1 MLTPKFSLFV
11 LASYFILPII
21 ALLFPNK
28 YVKLIVFVI
37 FLLENILVIGLYIKG
52 KYFNYSSYFTIQ

>member
-28 YVKLIVFVI
+28 YVKLII
-37 FLLENILVIGLYIKG
+37 FDISIR
-52 KYFNYSSYFTIQ
+52 KYFGDRSVYKG

>member
-52 KYFNYSSYFTIQ
+52 KYFY

>member
-21 ALLFPNK
+21 ALLFPNQ
-28 YVKLIVFVI
+28 YVKLII
-37 FLLENILVIGLYIKG
+37 FDISIR
-52 KYFNYSSYFTIQ
+52 KYFGDRSVYKGQVF

>member
-1 MLTPKFSLFV
+1 MLAPKFSLFV
-11 LASYFILPII
+11 LAGYFILPII

-52 KYFNYSSYFTIQ
+52 KYFN